1 MKEKYEGQGLE
12 RFVWTVAV
20 LTVIGVLS
28 LVVGFVWGIVKW
40 LT

>member
-12 RFVWTVAV
+12 RFVWTVVV